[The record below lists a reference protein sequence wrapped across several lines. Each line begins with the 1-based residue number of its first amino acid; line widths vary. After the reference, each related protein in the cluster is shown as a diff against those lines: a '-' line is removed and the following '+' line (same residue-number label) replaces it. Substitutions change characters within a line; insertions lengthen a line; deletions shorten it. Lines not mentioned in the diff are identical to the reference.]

1 MKLCVFDEREEHEH
15 EAGFAECEWTA
26 HDFIVCNLV
35 DKVNIRGGKIMAVVK
50 ITNDNFEQEVLAC
63 DIPVI
68 MDFWATWCG
77 PCKMQAPIFDALAE
91 ELEGKVKFG
100 KVDVD
105 EESALALK
113 YGIMNIPTLVVM
125 NKGEF
130 QNKAVGLQ
138 DKESILA
145 LLGM

>member
-1 MKLCVFDEREEHEH
+1 
-15 EAGFAECEWTA
+15 
-26 HDFIVCNLV
+26 
-35 DKVNIRGGKIMAVVK
+35 MAVVK
-50 ITNDNFEQEVLAC
+50 ITNDNFESEVLAC

-68 MDFWATWCG
+68 LDFWATWCG
-77 PCKMQAPIFDALAE
+77 PCKMQAPVFDALAE

-105 EESALALK
+105 EEAALALK

-138 DKESILA
+138 NKESIIA
-145 LLGM
+145 LVEPFLLP

>member
-1 MKLCVFDEREEHEH
+1 MIF
-15 EAGFAECEWTA
+15 
-26 HDFIVCNLV
+26 
-35 DKVNIRGGKIMAVVK
+35 
-50 ITNDNFEQEVLAC
+50 
-63 DIPVI
+63 PVI

-138 DKESILA
+138 NKESILA

>member
-1 MKLCVFDEREEHEH
+1 
-15 EAGFAECEWTA
+15 
-26 HDFIVCNLV
+26 
-35 DKVNIRGGKIMAVVK
+35 MAVVK
-50 ITNDNFEQEVLAC
+50 ITNDNFESEVLAC

-68 MDFWATWCG
+68 LDFWATWCG
-77 PCKMQAPIFDALAE
+77 PCKMQAPVFDALAE

-105 EESALALK
+105 EEAALALK

-130 QNKAVGLQ
+130 RNKAVGLQ
-138 DKESILA
+138 NKESILS
-145 LLGM
+145 LLEESI

>member
-1 MKLCVFDEREEHEH
+1 
-15 EAGFAECEWTA
+15 
-26 HDFIVCNLV
+26 
-35 DKVNIRGGKIMAVVK
+35 MAVVK
-50 ITNDNFEQEVLAC
+50 ITNDNFESEVLAC

-68 MDFWATWCG
+68 LDFWATWCG
-77 PCKMQAPIFDALAE
+77 PCKMQAPVFDALAE

-105 EESALALK
+105 EEAALALK

-138 DKESILA
+138 NKESILS
-145 LLGM
+145 LLEESI

>member
-1 MKLCVFDEREEHEH
+1 
-15 EAGFAECEWTA
+15 
-26 HDFIVCNLV
+26 
-35 DKVNIRGGKIMAVVK
+35 MAVVK
-50 ITNDNFEQEVLAC
+50 ITNDNFESEVLAC

-68 MDFWATWCG
+68 LDFWATWCG
-77 PCKMQAPIFDALAE
+77 PCKMQAPVFDALAE

-105 EESALALK
+105 EEAALALK

-130 QNKAVGLQ
+130 RNKAVGLQ
-138 DKESILA
+138 NKESILSV
-145 LLGM
+145 LEKSI